1 MKFLKE
7 LAEMNEST
15 LVLTSTERVA
25 RYLRLQS
32 ALLQSMS
39 GAKAWFNKGH
49 IQTVS
54 SWIENAW
61 LELMPAEQLL
71 YPVQELAVVKGLAD
85 QSGLMP
91 ATLISSMATSRRI
104 GSAYS
109 QALKYRIP
117 MDQDRFRFKRE
128 LEVFWHIQESLRREC
143 ESHGVVFRAQ
153 LPELLRRAVQD
164 GEVKLPAKIIIVGI
178 LEMNPAE
185 KALFD
190 AIAARG
196 AEVVA
201 VEMCEA
207 PTKPKLVKANN
218 QGDEFGLVAEWV
230 NKQLSPY
237 VETPL
242 AAPQLAIL
250 VPDIRSY
257 QAPLIEALS
266 LHSSP
271 ASLIPGESDADS
283 RTPWDISSGATLGSR
298 PMIRAAM
305 DILSIT
311 PKEADTEAFSRVLR
325 SPWIAGDVGEG
336 NSRALVD
343 IWLRENMGL
352 AMGGEDFLRA
362 IGVFK
367 GDAIPDFRMRFAS
380 MLAAQVNGDSKRY
393 PSQWA
398 ELFAQTLSGMGW
410 PGSKELDSANFQTLK
425 AWDEALALFRTL
437 DTQLGRVEYAR
448 GYMWLRE
455 IVDTRQFQPRISHV
469 APVSILGYEDAIG
482 LQFDAVWIIG
492 ASSTVLPA
500 RVDPSPFLP
509 VDLQIAA
516 GIPEASSEGTLEHA
530 SKVVAA
536 LLSVSP
542 DVTVSCPAH
551 NDKGAAVSPSELM
564 GAWPAATP
572 TVQSQGVFVDQLLGY
587 LDRSQVVPEC
597 VGPVSDAELAWIKGG
612 VRIFKDYAEAPFL
625 SFARNRLRAE
635 MFPEPVIG
643 LDPRIQGTMIH
654 LVLELFWT
662 DVKTSKALKA
672 MSFDELTDKIRGS
685 VAQASEQL
693 LNKLIWRYGKRVIAL
708 ERMRLESLV
717 LDWLHLEMKRTHEFV
732 VLGFEEPHEISVG
745 LVNITVKVDR
755 RDRVFLSEDETT
767 YRDVV
772 IDYKSGATM
781 RMQSLNA
788 DTLTEPQLPIYATKI
803 DFKSEGVK
811 RIDGVV
817 LAQVNSKSLGFH
829 TRSNFTDSLAPKSGK
844 GSGVDNEGAWEG
856 QCDAW
861 TNSLD
866 EMSIGFTNGTAWLQ
880 NGAPLPMGYE
890 YLGALTR

>member
-7 LAEMNEST
+7 LAELNDST

-25 RYLRLQS
+25 RHLRLQS
-32 ALLQSMS
+32 ALLQSMT
-39 GAKAWFNKGH
+39 GKKAWFNKGH

-71 YPVQELAVVKGLAD
+71 YPIQELAVVKGIAD

-128 LEVFWHIQESLRREC
+128 LEVFWQIQDILNRENV
-143 ESHGVVFRAQ
+143 SQGMVFRAQ
-153 LPELLRRAVQD
+153 LPELLRKAVLS
-164 GEVKLPAKIIIVGI
+164 GEVKLPSKIVIVGI
-178 LEMNPAE
+178 IDMNPAE

-190 AIAARG
+190 AITARG
-196 AEVVA
+196 TEVVD
-201 VEMCEA
+201 VELCGSQS
-207 PTKPKLVKANN
+207 TPKLMKASN

-230 NKQLSPY
+230 NQQLSPY
-237 VETPL
+237 VATPL

-250 VPDIRSY
+250 VPDIRTY

-266 LHSSP
+266 LHCSP

-298 PMIRAAM
+298 PLIRAAM

-325 SPWIAGDVGEG
+325 SPWIAGDVNEG

-343 IWLRENMGL
+343 LWLRDNLGL
-352 AMGGEDFLRA
+352 SMGGEDFLRA

-367 GDAIPDFRMRFAS
+367 GDAIPDFRERFAG
-380 MLAAQVNGDSKRY
+380 MLTAQLNGESKRY

-398 ELFAQTLSGMGW
+398 DHFSQALTGMGW
-410 PGSKELDSANFQTLK
+410 PGTKELDSANFQTLK

-437 DTQLGRVEYAR
+437 DTQLGRVEYTRAF
-448 GYMWLRE
+448 MWLRE
-455 IVDTRQFQPRISHV
+455 VVDTRQFQPRISHV

-482 LQFDAVWIIG
+482 LQFDSVWIIG

-500 RVDPSPFLP
+500 RIDPSPFLP
-509 VDLQIAA
+509 LDLQISS
-516 GIPEASSEGTLEHA
+516 GIPAASSEGALEYA

-536 LLSVSP
+536 LLSISP

-551 NDKGAAVSPSELM
+551 NDKGAAVSPSELF
-564 GAWPAATP
+564 GAWPSATP
-572 TVQSQGVFVDQLLGY
+572 SVQSHGVFVDQLLGH
-587 LDRSQVVPEC
+587 LDRSLVVPET
-597 VGPVSDAELAWIKGG
+597 VGPVSAEELTWIKGG

-662 DVKTSKALKA
+662 EVRTSKALKK
-672 MSFDELTDKIRGS
+672 MSSTELAVKIRDC

-717 LDWLHLEMKRTHEFV
+717 LDWLRLEMKRTHEFEV
-732 VLGFEEPHEISVG
+732 IGFEEPHDISVG
-745 LVNITVKVDR
+745 LVSITVKLDR
-755 RDRVFLSEDETT
+755 RDRVFLSDDEKDF
-767 YRDVV
+767 RELVL
-772 IDYKSGATM
+772 DYKSGATM
-781 RMQSLNA
+781 RMTSLNA

-803 DFKSEGVK
+803 DSNTRGAH
-811 RIDGVV
+811 RIDGVA
-817 LAQVNSKSLGFH
+817 LAQVNSRSLGFH
-829 TRSNFTDSLAPKSGK
+829 TRSNFTDTIVPKSGK
-844 GSGVDNEGAWEG
+844 GSGVNSEGAWEG
-856 QCDAW
+856 QRDAW
-861 TNSLD
+861 SEKLD
-866 EMSIGFTNGTAWLQ
+866 EMSTGFTDGTAWLQ
-880 NGAPLPMGYE
+880 NGTPLPIGYE
-890 YLGALTR
+890 YLGVLTR